1 VRFVVATAAEAVAA
15 AVLLP
20 GARPGI
26 GVALVAALVAVAIGS
41 RPWPLAFAAVP
52 VLRDAQWLV
61 ALDLAAGVLLTSLV
75 LAGGETLGQLSRGAA
90 LFVTRLPRVPR
101 LVPVPEARRLGP
113 AAYGTALGGALAVPF
128 GALFWSA
135 DGAFAAVVERAL
147 PVDDLLPA
155 RGLVLVGV
163 GLLTVGLYA
172 AAHEGPA
179 RVGGDPRLRLDRTET
194 SIALGVLSALFLA
207 FVLVQLTVLFGGHD
221 RVLRT
226 AGLTYAEY
234 ARSGFWE
241 LLAVAGL
248 TLVVMAA
255 ARRWG
260 DAPRPLLALL
270 AGLCLVVVASS
281 LRRMGLYED
290 AYGFTRL
297 RLSVQAI
304 DIWLGGLLLLALA
317 PARFAPR
324 AAVAWTGVALAGFT
338 LANPDLVIARH
349 NVDRWRATGR
359 LDARYLESLSAD
371 AAPALRGVPGVEV
384 PRRRPG
390 PWSSWSLAG

>member
-1 VRFVVATAAEAVAA
+1 VRFVAATAAAAVAA

-20 GARPGI
+20 GAPLGI

-61 ALDLAAGVLLTSLV
+61 ALDLAAGILLTSLV
-75 LAGGETLGQLSRGAA
+75 LAGGETLGQLARGAT

-101 LVPVPEARRLGP
+101 LVPVPEVRRLGP
-113 AAYGTALGGALAVPF
+113 AAYGTALGGALAAPF

-135 DGAFAAVVERAL
+135 DGAFAAVVQRAL
-147 PVDDLLPA
+147 PADDLLPA

-163 GLLTVGLYA
+163 GLLTGGLYA
-172 AAHEGPA
+172 AGHEGPA
-179 RVGGDPRLRLDRTET
+179 RVGGDPRLRLGRAET

-248 TLVVMAA
+248 TLVVVAA
-255 ARRWG
+255 GRRWG

-270 AGLCLVVVASS
+270 AALCLVVVASS

-304 DIWLGGLLLLALA
+304 DLWLGGLLLLALV
-317 PARFAPR
+317 PARLAPR
-324 AAVAWTGVALAGFT
+324 AAVAWTGVALAAFT

-371 AAPALRGVPGVEV
+371 AAPALRGVPGAAV

-390 PWSSWSLAG
+390 PWSSWSVAS